1 MNQSK
6 PNVQQPVKASSGEFY
21 DVDACFDDFSD
32 PEIDGAVT
40 IKNKRMTTKIGIQ
53 IEEECAKL
61 RRYLQTIRDTGMTA
75 EQAAEHAASALTTK
89 ANSE

>member
-1 MNQSK
+1 MAQEARDHGADK
-6 PNVQQPVKASSGEFY
+6 CLSGEFY
-21 DVDACFDDFSD
+21 DFDACFDDFSD

-61 RRYLQTIRDTGMTA
+61 RRYLETIRDTDMTT
-75 EQAAEHAASALTTK
+75 EQAVEHAAVALTTGT
-89 ANSE
+89 NNE